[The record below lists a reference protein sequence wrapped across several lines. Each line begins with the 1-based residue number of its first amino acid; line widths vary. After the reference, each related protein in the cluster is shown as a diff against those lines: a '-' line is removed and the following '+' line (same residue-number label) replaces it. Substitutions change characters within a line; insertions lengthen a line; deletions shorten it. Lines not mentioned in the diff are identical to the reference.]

1 MSIVLIAVGKV
12 DKEIF
17 EVLKDNLRSFFKRR
31 VAMGKTMPEPYYALN
46 KGREQYLA
54 TAILNAI
61 MDEREYAGY
70 ERVLGVFDH
79 DLYASGLNFVFGQA
93 AGKAAV
99 ISLARLGQGFYGLP
113 EDRGLFHKRAFTEAV
128 HELGHTYGLGHCRNP
143 RCVMFF
149 FDSLIDTDR
158 KGPGFCPVC
167 KDRLS
172 SPAFT

>member
-61 MDEREYAGY
+61 MDATDNLNSLSMFLLTIFKCTQGNSYGSYTQSIEEDTLKQSFAT
-70 ERVLGVFDH
+70 
-79 DLYASGLNFVFGQA
+79 GLCFSNINYKNQ
-93 AGKAAV
+93 
-99 ISLARLGQGFYGLP
+99 
-113 EDRGLFHKRAFTEAV
+113 
-128 HELGHTYGLGHCRNP
+128 
-143 RCVMFF
+143 
-149 FDSLIDTDR
+149 
-158 KGPGFCPVC
+158 
-167 KDRLS
+167 
-172 SPAFT
+172 